1 MNPFY
6 VYSGQ
11 AYRSKQSNPDEIE
24 ALQTDVMRFVAIL
37 GFCLMV
43 VFALVQ
49 SLPQKPK
56 DDRPE
61 IHSKQM
67 LIQQV
72 NLLQSRVRNLQLIA
86 ASEEKRLTS
95 LIERRK
101 IMEQEALT
109 ARQKLGSIK
118 AEVREQGKVLSRIST
133 DLDKKKQRLSSIKSK
148 LQKKKVQ
155 VQKTELELERFRK
168 DLAEKEKQSLKANK
182 QSKPKQTA
190 QKQKDPSKTEQKK
203 ETATQA
209 QKPEP
214 KKGFSLR
221 FASEK
226 VLQNLIRQGKVGFF
240 AIHASQAWNLSV
252 KDGQVAY
259 KAASPPQK
267 IYEMT
272 DFTVPKEYKQALKR
286 KVAVFDREK
295 ITWGVTLTSRS
306 VAEIK
311 EYLSSDSGG
320 SLVIQGDGGV
330 ELVR

>member
-1 MNPFY
+1 M
-6 VYSGQ
+6 
-11 AYRSKQSNPDEIE
+11 
-24 ALQTDVMRFVAIL
+24 
-37 GFCLMV
+37 
-43 VFALVQ
+43 
-49 SLPQKPK
+49 
-56 DDRPE
+56 
-61 IHSKQM
+61 
-67 LIQQV
+67 
-72 NLLQSRVRNLQLIA
+72 
-86 ASEEKRLTS
+86 
-95 LIERRK
+95 
-101 IMEQEALT
+101 
-109 ARQKLGSIK
+109 
-118 AEVREQGKVLSRIST
+118 
-133 DLDKKKQRLSSIKSK
+133 
-148 LQKKKVQ
+148 
-155 VQKTELELERFRK
+155 ERFRK

-182 QSKPKQTA
+182 QSKPKQ
-190 QKQKDPSKTEQKK
+190 
-203 ETATQA
+203 TATQA

-295 ITWGVTLTSRS
+295 ITWGVTLPPMS

-330 ELVR
+330 ELVK